1 VGLFA
6 QIQAFLLTFFLGIVA
21 GLIFHYY
28 QLTIRS
34 LRIGKYILYLMDFIL
49 WIIMIIIIAA
59 ALLVIN
65 QGEMRV
71 YVFIALI
78 AGGAVYYKCLSQ
90 YLHQPVYIL
99 GKSTAYFL
107 KKQVSYIA
115 KPFVLVTAWLKVQYR
130 KRQMSPPPTDGPLE

>member
-6 QIQAFLLTFFLGIVA
+6 QIQAFLLTFFLGAIA

-28 QLTIRS
+28 QSTIRS
-34 LRIGKYILYLMDFIL
+34 LRIGRYLLYLMDFIL
-49 WIIMIIIIAA
+49 WIIMIVIIGA

-78 AGGAVYYKCLSQ
+78 SGGGLYYKCLSQ
-90 YLHQPVYIL
+90 RLHQPVYIL
-99 GKSTAYFL
+99 GKSTAYVMKL
-107 KKQVSYIA
+107 ISACIA
-115 KPFVLVTAWLKVQYR
+115 KPFVAAFTWLKVQYR
-130 KRQMSPPPTDGPLE
+130 KRQKPPPPNDESEE